1 MGLKYDN
8 LDKIKRI
15 FYEYPEKQFT
25 VRELAKKTRIPK
37 STVHKYLSGL
47 KNSRRVTK
55 ENKSANT
62 ALFKTEKTFFYIREL
77 FESDFI
83 EYLTENLRPACIILF
98 GSFRKGESAKESDID
113 LFVETLKKP
122 NLNLAKFE
130 KILGH
135 KIQLF
140 IEEDINNLPDNLF
153 NNVVNGIK
161 LKGFFKIR

>member
-1 MGLKYDN
+1 MGLKYNN

-15 FYEYPEKQFT
+15 FYEYPEKRFT

-37 STVHKYLSGL
+37 STVHKYLKEL
-47 KNSRRVTK
+47 KKNRRVTE
-55 ENKSANT
+55 ENKAINT
-62 ALFKTEKTFFYIREL
+62 SLFKTEKTFFYIRDL
-77 FESDFI
+77 FESGLI

-113 LFVETLKKP
+113 LFVETLKKSD
-122 NLNLAKFE
+122 LNLAKFE

-135 KIQLF
+135 KIQIF
-140 IEEDINNLPDNLF
+140 TEQDINNLPDNLF

-161 LKGFFKIR
+161 IKGVFKIK